1 MIKTAQGWLKKK
13 TQDWQNRRLPP
24 VKQIRLTQRQ
34 IFIFLSKEGGLFVLV
49 MAAIFVAGVNYA
61 NNLILGLCFFLG
73 SILIIV
79 IHHTFNNLS
88 GLLLEAVD
96 ASDSEAGTFT
106 HYRIRITPHGRHVP
120 HQIQLEWDGQTR
132 VIPQI
137 DRPTLIA
144 FQLATPTRGRF
155 LPPRLGVS
163 TVYPLGILRAWTYVR
178 FSEPAWVSPVPIEGI
193 LQAQRVMAG
202 DDDEA
207 ETRVAGQD
215 EFDDLRTFIAGES
228 LAHVSWGHMARGQG
242 ILTKRFS
249 DACGREQLLDYDAMS
264 GGHEL
269 RLSQLAYWV
278 KRLTLEQVAFEL
290 KVREQ
295 SIPVGIGVGHQTAAL
310 RFLAEV
316 Q

>member
-1 MIKTAQGWLKKK
+1 MTAQGWLKKK
-13 TQDWQNRRLPP
+13 TQAWQNRRLPP

-34 IFIFLSKEGGLFVLV
+34 VFIFLTKEGGLFVLM

-79 IHHTFNNLS
+79 VHHTFNNLS

-96 ASDSEAGTFT
+96 ASDSEAGTTT

-132 VIPQI
+132 VIDQI
-137 DRPTLIA
+137 DRPKLIS
-144 FQLATPTRGRF
+144 FQLATPARGRF

-163 TVYPLGILRAWTYVR
+163 TVYPLGLLRAWTYVR
-178 FSEPAWVSPVPIEGI
+178 FSEPAWVSPQPIEGV
-193 LQAQRVMAG
+193 LQGQRVMSG
-202 DDDEA
+202 EDDEA
-207 ETRVAGQD
+207 ATRVAGQD
-215 EFDDLRTFIAGES
+215 EFDDLRTFIEGES
-228 LAHVSWGHMARGQG
+228 LAHVSWGHLARGQG
-242 ILTKRFS
+242 VLTKRFS

-278 KRLTLEQVAFEL
+278 KRLTEEQVAFEV
-290 KVREQ
+290 KVRDQ
-295 SIPVGIGVGHQTAAL
+295 SVPLGIGIAHQNTAL

-316 Q
+316 P

>member
-1 MIKTAQGWLKKK
+1 MIRTAQGWLKKK

-144 FQLATPTRGRF
+144 FQLATPMRGRF

-202 DDDEA
+202 ADDEA

>member
-1 MIKTAQGWLKKK
+1 MLMAAQGWLKKK

-34 IFIFLSKEGGLFVLV
+34 VFIFLSKEGGLFVLM

-73 SILIIV
+73 SVLIIV
-79 IHHTFNNLS
+79 VHHTFNNLS

-96 ASDSEAGTFT
+96 ASDSEAEKFT
-106 HYRIRITPHGRHVP
+106 HYRIRITPYGRHVP
-120 HQIQLEWDGQTR
+120 RQIQLEWDGQTR
-132 VIPQI
+132 VIHQM
-137 DRPTLIA
+137 DRPTLVA
-144 FQLATPTRGRF
+144 FQLATPTRGKF

-163 TVYPLGILRAWTYVR
+163 TVYPLGILRAWTYIR
-178 FSEPAWVSPVPIEGI
+178 FSEPAWVSPKPIEGV
-193 LQAQRVMAG
+193 LQGQRVMSG
-202 DDDEA
+202 EEDEA
-207 ETRVAGQD
+207 ASRVAGQD
-215 EFDDLRTFIAGES
+215 EFDDLRTFIQGES
-228 LAHVSWGHMARGQG
+228 LAHVSWGHLARGQG
-242 ILTKRFS
+242 VLTKRFS
-249 DACGREQLLDYDAMS
+249 DAVGREQLLDYDAMS

-278 KRLTLEQVAFEL
+278 KRLTEEQVAFEL

-295 SIPVGIGVGHQTAAL
+295 SVPLGVGFAHQTTAL

>member
-1 MIKTAQGWLKKK
+1 
-13 TQDWQNRRLPP
+13 
-24 VKQIRLTQRQ
+24 
-34 IFIFLSKEGGLFVLV
+34 
-49 MAAIFVAGVNYA
+49 
-61 NNLILGLCFFLG
+61 
-73 SILIIV
+73 
-79 IHHTFNNLS
+79 
-88 GLLLEAVD
+88 
-96 ASDSEAGTFT
+96 
-106 HYRIRITPHGRHVP
+106 
-120 HQIQLEWDGQTR
+120 
-132 VIPQI
+132 
-137 DRPTLIA
+137 
-144 FQLATPTRGRF
+144 
-155 LPPRLGVS
+155 
-163 TVYPLGILRAWTYVR
+163 
-178 FSEPAWVSPVPIEGI
+178 
-193 LQAQRVMAG
+193 
-202 DDDEA
+202 
-207 ETRVAGQD
+207 
-215 EFDDLRTFIAGES
+215 FIAGES

>member
-1 MIKTAQGWLKKK
+1 MIAMGWLKKK

-34 IFIFLSKEGGLFVLV
+34 IFIFLSKEGGLFGLMMV
-49 MAAIFVAGVNYA
+49 AIFVAGVNYA

-73 SILIIV
+73 SVLIIV
-79 IHHTFNNLS
+79 VHHTFNNLS

-106 HYRIRITPHGRHVP
+106 QYRIRITPHGRHVP
-120 HQIQLEWDGQTR
+120 RQIQLEWDGQTR
-132 VIPQI
+132 VLDHI
-137 DRPTLIA
+137 DRPTLVA
-144 FQLATPTRGRF
+144 FQLATHARGRF

-163 TVYPLGILRAWTYVR
+163 TVYPLGILRAWTYIR
-178 FSEPAWVSPVPIEGI
+178 FSEPAWVSPKPIEGV
-193 LQAQRVMAG
+193 LQGSRVMSG
-202 DDDEA
+202 EDDEA
-207 ETRVAGQD
+207 AARVVGQD
-215 EFDDLRTFIAGES
+215 EFDELRTFVEGES
-228 LAHVSWGHMARGQG
+228 LARVSWGHLARGQG
-242 ILTKRFS
+242 VLTKRFS
-249 DACGREQLLDYDAMS
+249 DAVGREQLLDYDAMS

-278 KRLTLEQVAFEL
+278 KRLTEEQVAFEL

-295 SIPVGIGVGHQTAAL
+295 SVPLGIGFAHQTAAL

>member
-34 IFIFLSKEGGLFVLV
+34 VFIFLSKEGGLFGLMMV
-49 MAAIFVAGVNYA
+49 AIFIAGVNYA

-73 SILIIV
+73 SVLIIV
-79 IHHTFNNLS
+79 VHHTFNNLS

-96 ASDSEAGTFT
+96 ASDSEAGTVT
-106 HYRIRITPHGRHVP
+106 NYRIRITPHGRHVP
-120 HQIQLEWDGQTR
+120 RQIQLEWDGQTR
-132 VIPQI
+132 VLDHI
-137 DRPTLIA
+137 DRPTLVA
-144 FQLATPTRGRF
+144 FQLETPVRGRF

-178 FSEPAWVSPVPIEGI
+178 FSEPAWVSPIPIEGV
-193 LQAQRVMAG
+193 LQGSRVMSG
-202 DDDEA
+202 EDDEA
-207 ETRVAGQD
+207 AVRVAGQD
-215 EFDDLRTFIAGES
+215 EFDELRTFVEGES
-228 LAHVSWGHMARGQG
+228 LARVSWGHLARGQG
-242 ILTKRFS
+242 VLTKRFS
-249 DACGREQLLDYDAMS
+249 DAVGREQLLDYDAMS

-278 KRLTLEQVAFEL
+278 KRLTEEQVAFEL

-295 SIPVGIGVGHQTAAL
+295 SVPLGMGFAHQAAAL

>member
-1 MIKTAQGWLKKK
+1 MTAREWLKKR
-13 TQDWQNRRLPP
+13 TQAWQNKRLPP

-34 IFIFLSKEGGLFVLV
+34 IFIFLSKEGGLFVLMMV
-49 MAAIFVAGVNYA
+49 AIFVAGVNYA

-73 SILIIV
+73 SVLVIV
-79 IHHTFNNLS
+79 VHHTFNNLS

-96 ASDSEAGTFT
+96 ASDSEAGSFT
-106 HYRIRITPHGRHVP
+106 HYRIRITPHGRHIP

-132 VIPQI
+132 VLEQI
-137 DRPTLIA
+137 DRSTLIV
-144 FQLATPTRGRF
+144 FQLATQTRGRF
-155 LPPRLGVS
+155 LPPRLNIS

-178 FSEPAWVSPVPIEGI
+178 FSEPAWVSPQPIEGI
-193 LQAQRVMAG
+193 LQGQRVMSG
-202 DDDEA
+202 EEDEA
-207 ETRVAGQD
+207 ATRVAGQD
-215 EFDDLRTFIAGES
+215 EFDDLRAFIEGES
-228 LAHVSWGHMARGQG
+228 LAHVSWGHLARGQG
-242 ILTKRFS
+242 VLTKRFS

-278 KRLTLEQVAFEL
+278 KRLTEEQVAFEV

-295 SIPVGIGVGHQTAAL
+295 SVPLGVGFAHQTAAL

>member
-1 MIKTAQGWLKKK
+1 MIRTAQGWLKKK

-132 VIPQI
+132 VIDQL

-202 DDDEA
+202 ADDEA
-207 ETRVAGQD
+207 ETRV
-215 EFDDLRTFIAGES
+215 
-228 LAHVSWGHMARGQG
+228 
-242 ILTKRFS
+242 
-249 DACGREQLLDYDAMS
+249 
-264 GGHEL
+264 
-269 RLSQLAYWV
+269 
-278 KRLTLEQVAFEL
+278 
-290 KVREQ
+290 
-295 SIPVGIGVGHQTAAL
+295 
-310 RFLAEV
+310 
-316 Q
+316 

>member
-178 FSEPAWVSPVPIEGI
+178 LSEPAWVSPVPIEGI
-193 LQAQRVMAG
+193 LHAQRVMAG